1 MNKSGKLNKKAPVK
15 TTANI
20 PTWPRERD
28 LATYAKYTCVDFHKE
43 LSLGKTW
50 IDIGCRT
57 GKAMSETQKLYNAH
71 LIGVN
76 AHKIDVLKGIESVF
90 AEIPRDRSVY
100 NNFKKSAHLLTDIY
114 GAFTYDNDPIAAL
127 IYEACLLQPQGKA
140 VIISLEAKF
149 GNRVNR
155 EELQAFFEMNLGREL
170 TFQRFRTYSDNSKTP
185 LNSLRIT
192 IAGKGFSKYSLED
205 LLLKAGQLIGEPKK
219 IRLLYRPP
227 DHSVEIWKIVYKKPT
242 IKK

>member
-1 MNKSGKLNKKAPVK
+1 MMNKQKKIP
-15 TTANI
+15 TTI

-28 LATYAKYTCVDFHKE
+28 LATYAKYTCIDFHKE
-43 LSLGKTW
+43 LSRGKTW

-57 GKAMSETQKLYNAH
+57 GKAMNESQKLYKAH

-76 AHKIDVLKGIESVF
+76 AHKIDVLEGIKSIF
-90 AEIPRDRSVY
+90 AELPQDRSVY
-100 NNFKKSAHLLTDIY
+100 KNFKKSAHLLTDIY

-155 EELQAFFEMNLGREL
+155 KELQHFFKMNLGREL

-192 IAGKGFSKYSLED
+192 ITGKGYSKCNLED
-205 LLLKAGQLIGEPKK
+205 LLLKARQLIGNPKK
-219 IRLLYRPP
+219 IKLLYRPP
-227 DHSVEIWKIVYKKPT
+227 DHSVEIWKIVYQKPIT
-242 IKK
+242 KQNE

>member
-1 MNKSGKLNKKAPVK
+1 MIKSAKANGKIPAVAFTK
-15 TTANI
+15 I

-28 LATYAKYTCVDFHKE
+28 LTTYAKYTCIDFHKE
-43 LSLGKTW
+43 LSHGKIW

-57 GKAMSETQKLYNAH
+57 GKAMQETRKLYKAR

-76 AHKIDVLKGIESVF
+76 AHEIEVLNGIESLF
-90 AEIPRDRSVY
+90 AEIPQDRSIY
-100 NNFKKSAHLLTDIY
+100 NNLKESTHFLTDVY

-127 IYEACLLQPQGKA
+127 IYEACLLHPQGKA

-155 EELQAFFEMNLGREL
+155 EELQAFFELNLGRTL

-192 IAGKGFSKYSLED
+192 ITGKGNSKCDLDD
-205 LLLKAGQLIGEPKK
+205 LLLKASQLIGKPKK
-219 IRLLYRPP
+219 IRLLYRPS
-227 DHSVEIWKIVYKKPT
+227 DHSVEIWKIVYMRPNK
-242 IKK
+242 